1 MTKRTVDY
9 LAYAL
14 APLMPSEA
22 AAPHASLEW
31 QMAREYWLRLLA
43 ERGESEALCR
53 QLSRDAMI
61 KTRKEVLS

>member
-1 MTKRTVDY
+1 MKRTIDY

-43 ERGESEALCR
+43 ERGVTEAQCR
-53 QLSRDAMI
+53 QLYRDAMV
-61 KTRKEVLS
+61 KTIKEVLS

>member
-1 MTKRTVDY
+1 MSRTVEM

-31 QMAREYWLRLLA
+31 QLAREYWLRLLA
-43 ERGESEALCR
+43 ERGETEAQCR
-53 QLSRDAMI
+53 QLSREAMRD
-61 KTRKEVLS
+61 TRREVLS